1 MENPQK
7 TKLNIDQ
14 IRERLAEKKGQ
25 EMWRGLGELAGT
37 DEFQQFL
44 NDEFPQIARPL
55 NLKMDRRQFMT
66 LSGAS
71 LALAGLSGCRFL
83 PQDHIVPY
91 VKAPENTV
99 PGRPL
104 YYATTALFQGYGRG
118 VVVESHEGRPTKIEG
133 NPAHPASLGSTDVFM
148 QGEILSLYDADRSKA
163 VFGKGQPSSYE
174 AFLAA
179 TRANLLKQKDKQGA
193 GVRILT
199 ETVTSPSLYAQIQA
213 FLALY
218 PQAKWAQFDPVSQ
231 DNVRQASQLAFGKV
245 VNTVYQFDKA
255 DRVLSIDSDF
265 FASHPGSVRFS
276 RDFSDKRRVSDDKK
290 EMNRL
295 YAVECT
301 PKLTGGM
308 ADHRFPV
315 RVSDMEAIVAAIAA
329 KVGVTGITAPAVP
342 ASATWIDS
350 VVEDLNENKG
360 RSLVIAGEHL
370 SPATQALVHA
380 INAQLGAVGAT
391 VIYTNPIEAQPA
403 QQTEDIRALIADIQG
418 RKVDMLLVL
427 GANPA
432 YHAPVDLQ
440 FGENL
445 KTVPFTA
452 HLGLHRDE
460 TGFISEWHIPEAHFL
475 EAWGDARAFDGTTS
489 IVQPLI
495 NPIYE
500 VSKSPLEVLA
510 SLQGK
515 PATSEE
521 VVRGYWK
528 AKLNLPNFDKAW
540 RKILNDGIM
549 PGTAEPP
556 ISLAVKADFATG
568 ISLQAATPGSPQN
581 IEVVFA
587 ADPTVWDGRYANN
600 GWLQELPKP
609 MTKLTWDNAVLMSV
623 ATAKALGDLHNEDIV
638 EVELGNRRVKGA
650 VWMAFGH
657 ADNSVTLHL
666 GYGRTLG
673 GAIAAGGKG
682 LMPVNGWDG
691 AGFDANQLRAS
702 DALWFKTG
710 CSIRRAGGTWQIA
723 TTENH
728 NLIEDTNKKD
738 IDSQFKR
745 DIIRVTSLEEYKK
758 GKVGVPEEV
767 EAAERASGEV
777 KEGVAKEEPYNMY
790 PPVVGKGEAGSIGG
804 MDYDY
809 NEKSALGGK
818 EYNAWAMAIDL
829 NTCTGCNVCTIAC
842 QAENNIAVV
851 GKDLVMRGREMHWIR
866 MDRYY
871 KGSLDNPQTYF
882 QPVGCQ
888 MCELAPCE
896 PVCPVAATVHSHDGL
911 NQMVYNRCIGTKYC
925 SNNCPYKV
933 RRFNFLNYTDHTEEP
948 YAVTMLARNPNVT
961 MRARGVMEKCSYCVQ
976 RISAA
981 RIEAKKEGR
990 PIKDG
995 EVVSACQQACP
1006 TKAIT
1011 FGDMNDPKSEIAKA
1025 KKLPQNY
1032 ILLEELNTKPRT
1044 TYLSRLRNPNTKLPK
1059 ES

>member
-7 TKLNIDQ
+7 TKLNIEQ
-14 IRERLAEKKGQ
+14 IRESLADKKGQ

-55 NLKMDRRQFMT
+55 NMKMDRRQFMT

-83 PQDHIVPY
+83 PQDRIVPY

-99 PGRPL
+99 PGKAL
-104 YYATTALFQGYGRG
+104 YYASTALFQGYGRG
-118 VVVESHEGRPTKIEG
+118 IVVESHEGRPTKIEG
-133 NPAHPASLGSTDVFM
+133 NPAHPASLGSTDAFA
-148 QGEILSLYDADRSKA
+148 QGEILSLYDADRSKT
-163 VFGKGQPSSYE
+163 VFGKGQPNSYD

-179 TRANLLKQKDKQGA
+179 ARESLLKQKDKQGS
-193 GVRILT
+193 GIRILT
-199 ETVTSPSLYAQIQA
+199 ETVTSPTLYAQIQA
-213 FLALY
+213 FLALH
-218 PQAKWAQFDPVSQ
+218 PQAKWVQYDPISQ

-255 DRVLSIDSDF
+255 ERILSIDSDF
-265 FASHPGSVRFS
+265 FANHPGSVRFS
-276 RDFSDKRRVSDDKK
+276 RDFSDKRRVTEERK

-308 ADHRFPV
+308 ADHRFPE
-315 RVSDMEAIVAAIAA
+315 RVSDMEAIVATIAA
-329 KVGVTGITAPAVP
+329 KVGVTGITPPPVT
-342 ASATWIDS
+342 ATWIDA
-350 VVEDLNENKG
+350 VVEDLNENRG

-380 INAQLGAVGAT
+380 INAQLGAVGST
-391 VIYTNPIEAQPA
+391 LVYTNPVEALPS
-403 QQTEDIRALIADIQG
+403 QQTEDMRSLIADIQG
-418 RKVDMLLVL
+418 QKVDVLLIL

-440 FGENL
+440 FGANL
-445 KTVPFTA
+445 VTVPFTV

-460 TGFISEWHIPEAHFL
+460 TGFIADWHIPEAHFL
-475 EAWGDARAFDGTTS
+475 EAWGDARAYDGTVS

-500 VSKSPLEVLA
+500 VSKSALELLA
-510 SLQGK
+510 ALQDK

-521 VVRGYWK
+521 AVRGYWK
-528 AKLNLPNFDKAW
+528 ARLNITNFDKAW
-540 RKILNDGIM
+540 RKILNEGVV
-549 PGTAEPP
+549 PATAEAP
-556 ISLAVKADFATG
+556 IVVALKPDFAPG
-568 ISLQAATPGSPQN
+568 ISLQAIPSGNPQN

-587 ADPTVWDGRYANN
+587 PDPTVWDGRYANN

-623 ATAKALGDLHNEDIV
+623 ATAKQLDVSNEDIV
-638 EVELGNRRVKGA
+638 EVELGNRKVKGP
-650 VWMAFGH
+650 VWLAFGH
-657 ADNSVTLHL
+657 ADNSITLHL
-666 GYGRTLG
+666 GYGRIKG

-682 LMPVNGWDG
+682 IMPVNGWDG
-691 AGFDANQLRAS
+691 AGFDANQLRS
-702 DALWFKTG
+702 TGALWVSTG
-710 CSIRRAGGTWQIA
+710 VSIKKAGGTWKIA

-728 NLIEDTNKKD
+728 NIIEETNGKD
-738 IDSQFKR
+738 VDSTFKR
-745 DIIRVTSLEEYKK
+745 DIIRLTTLEEYKQ
-758 GKVGVPEEV
+758 GKFGEPEEGPKP
-767 EAAERASGEV
+767 AGHGEGHH
-777 KEGVAKEEPYNMY
+777 EKEEPVSMY
-790 PPVVGKGEAGSIGG
+790 PKVVGGREELGSIGG
-804 MDYDY
+804 VDYDY
-809 NEKSALGGK
+809 K
-818 EYNAWAMAIDL
+818 EYNAWAMSIDL
-829 NTCTGCNVCTIAC
+829 NTCTGCNTCTIAC
-842 QAENNIAVV
+842 QAENNIAIV

-866 MDRYY
+866 IDRYY
-871 KGSLDNPQTYF
+871 KGSLSNPQTYF

-961 MRARGVMEKCSYCVQ
+961 MRARGVMEKCTYCVQ

-1006 TKAIT
+1006 TKSIT
-1011 FGDMNDPKSEIAKA
+1011 FGDMNDPKSEIAKV
-1025 KKLPQNY
+1025 KKQPQNY

-1044 TYLSRLRNPNTKLPK
+1044 TYLTRLRNPNPKLGK